1 VNPWFTVI
9 LEKLSGIVKHNP
21 DWRF

>member
-1 VNPWFTVI
+1 VI